1 MPTLFIHSRYTGIH
15 TQHVHETMPILVKM
29 CMSVCIDTSRNMNTI
44 ESQIYRDCAMRYYS
58 LVSFSQ
64 GGSLSQL
71 FVSFLETESAP
82 HLSSSLP
89 SGYSRLDPPPT
100 GRVDPR
106 TDPDRPSRATTASL
120 PHHPPH
126 SSSVPLYPPAAPSS
140 LPGPHPSTR
149 PSVLPDSHPIPIHS
163 NIDSQRQSDTGT
175 TPGFHSNSPLPVSKV
190 DTYPTGMFGSLS
202 VLPSPPMLS
211 PIPPTHTTST
221 SPISSTAI
229 RSSHDSSA
237 TATITPSQD
246 KRTSPEQNRHQSY
259 QSSILKN
266 LLS

>member
-1 MPTLFIHSRYTGIH
+1 
-15 TQHVHETMPILVKM
+15 MPILVLDST
-29 CMSVCIDTSRNMNTI
+29 SVCIDTSRNMNTI
-44 ESQIYRDCAMRYYS
+44 ESQIETLLCEAYIYYS
-58 LVSFSQ
+58 LVCFSQ

-71 FVSFLETESAP
+71 FVSFLETESAR

-120 PHHPPH
+120 AHYPPR
-126 SSSVPLYPPAAPSS
+126 SSSVPLHPPAAPSS
-140 LPGPHPSTR
+140 LPGPRPSTR

-163 NIDSQRQSDTGT
+163 NIDSQRQPGTGT
-175 TPGFHSNSPLPVSKV
+175 TPGFHSNSALPVSTSSKV
-190 DTYPTGMFGSLS
+190 DTNPTGVFGSLS
-202 VLPSPPMLS
+202 MLPSAPMLS
-211 PIPPTHTTST
+211 PIPPTHTTTS

-229 RSSHDSSA
+229 RSSHNSSA
-237 TATITPSQD
+237 TATVTPSQD
-246 KRTSPEQNRHQSY
+246 KTTPPERNTHQSY

>member
-1 MPTLFIHSRYTGIH
+1 
-15 TQHVHETMPILVKM
+15 
-29 CMSVCIDTSRNMNTI
+29 MNTV
-44 ESQIYRDCAMRYYS
+44 ESQICAM
-58 LVSFSQ
+58 LKHTFCGVTTPSFSQ

-71 FVSFLETESAP
+71 FVSFLETESTP
-82 HLSSSLP
+82 TLSSSLP
-89 SGYSRLDPPPT
+89 SGYSRLDPPPA

-126 SSSVPLYPPAAPSS
+126 STSLPLHPPAASS
-140 LPGPHPSTR
+140 CLPGPHPSTR

-163 NIDSQRQSDTGT
+163 NIDSQRQPDTGT
-175 TPGFHSNSPLPVSKV
+175 TPGLHSNSALPVS
-190 DTYPTGMFGSLS
+190 TSSTNPTGTFSSLS
-202 VLPSPPMLS
+202 LLPSAPTLS
-211 PIPPTHTTST
+211 PIPPTSRTTT
-221 SPISSTAI
+221 LPISSTAP
-229 RSSHDSSA
+229 HDSLA

-246 KRTSPEQNRHQSY
+246 KRTPPAQNRHQSY